1 VGRGLAARL
10 PRSGLVR
17 FICMAA
23 SVALH
28 GGLDPETL
36 IGMSRLTHGVDPDPL
51 TASVVALA
59 GYFTY
64 QTRFPIP

>member
-1 VGRGLAARL
+1 VAWFDL
-10 PRSGLVR
+10 
-17 FICMAA
+17 ICMAA

-64 QTRFPIP
+64 QSRFPIP

>member
-1 VGRGLAARL
+1 
-10 PRSGLVR
+10 
-17 FICMAA
+17 MAA